1 MKKENIGIITF
12 PVGKAG
18 YIPTSN
24 LVDILSSIS
33 KDTFLITGNKGS
45 DLAKE
50 KTNIHIYNINHER
63 GPNAFIRIIRYI
75 IIQLRISNQ
84 LKKNSKNTRV
94 WVFFTGGTL
103 LIIPIIVAKVLRKKV
118 VLVLSGSFY
127 ESFKSSNSFLT
138 TSINILENINRVLS
152 DHIIL
157 YSDNLI
163 NEWNLKKFKNKISIA
178 SRHFLDFDTFRI
190 KKKIE
195 ERKNLVGYIG
205 RLSEEKGISSFIK
218 SIPIAMKNIRDIEF
232 LIVGDGDFNNEI
244 KNFILTNNLSDRV
257 KFIGW
262 ISHES
267 IPEYLNELKL
277 LIIPSYT
284 EGLPN
289 ILLEAMACG
298 TPVLATPV
306 GAIPDIIRDEETGFI
321 LSENNPDTIAENIKN
336 ILNNPNLFRIVDT
349 AKNFVEKNYT
359 FSISVEKY
367 EKIIQEVLK

>member
-1 MKKENIGIITF
+1 
-12 PVGKAG
+12 
-18 YIPTSN
+18 
-24 LVDILSSIS
+24 
-33 KDTFLITGNKGS
+33 
-45 DLAKE
+45 LAKG
-50 KTNIHIYNINHER
+50 KTNVQIYNINHEK
-63 GPNAFIRIIRYI
+63 GPNAFIKIIRYI

-84 LKKNSKNTRV
+84 LKKNTKNTRI
-94 WVFFTGGTL
+94 WVFFIGGNL
-103 LIIPIIVAKVLRKKV
+103 LIIPMIVAKLLRRKV
-118 VLVLSGSFY
+118 ILVLSGSSY

-138 TSINILENINRVLS
+138 TFINILENIDRFLS

-157 YSDNLI
+157 YSNNLI
-163 NEWNLKKFKNKISIA
+163 NEWNLKKYTNKISIA
-178 SRHFLDFDTFRI
+178 SRHFLNFDVFKI
-190 KKKIE
+190 KKNLG

-205 RLSEEKGISSFIK
+205 RLSEEKGISVFIDA
-218 SIPIAMKNIRDIEF
+218 IPKAMKNIKDIEF
-232 LIVGDGDFNNEI
+232 LIVGDGNFNNEI
-244 KNFILTNNLSDRV
+244 KNFILTNNLSNRV

-267 IPEYLNELKL
+267 IPDYLNELKL

-306 GAIPDIIRDEETGFI
+306 GSIPDIIRDGETGFI

-336 ILNNPNLFRIVDT
+336 ILNNPNLNRIVDT

-359 FSISVEKY
+359 FRICVKKY
-367 EKIIQEVLK
+367 EKVIQEVLK